1 MNPSYVSKCA
11 QIASVLEVSGH
22 PKPGNVHRTRNFPD
36 MVFEDFLL
44 SGIAI
49 GETMEKAAEKGFK
62 YRNMPGKWDK
72 IGLGKMILEAV
83 RETDHWVANNTNL
96 GIVMLLTPISVVAGM
111 FDLEYKGE
119 PNTPKTRKIG
129 ETENNEGYPITTK
142 GETKNKAILKTR
154 SGEGTENRAGFKIRS
169 GGLIERWDEFRDII
183 DQIMRSTTSKDA
195 VNLYRAINI
204 ADAGGMGEKDDLDVA
219 AESSLQKLREDD
231 VNMFSV
237 LEMSASWDKLSYEL
251 THKMPVTFQTGY
263 PVFQQVKSK
272 NGQNEATVQTFLTI
286 LSQVPDTLISRKFGE
301 AKAGEVSA
309 SAMSILKEGGILT
322 RRGTSLVGK
331 FDQELI
337 KDGLNPGTTAD
348 FTASSI
354 MVAYLD
360 GYREYTAKLH

>member
-22 PKPGNVHRTRNFPD
+22 PKPGNVHRTQNFPD

-49 GETMEKAAEKGFK
+49 GETMEKAARKGFK
-62 YRNMPGKWDK
+62 YKNKPEKWDK

-111 FDLEYKGE
+111 SED
-119 PNTPKTRKIG
+119 
-129 ETENNEGYPITTK
+129 ETVN
-142 GETKNKAILKTR
+142 
-154 SGEGTENRAGFKIRS
+154 
-169 GGLIERWDEFRDII
+169 WDVFRDKI
-183 DQIMRSTTSKDA
+183 DQLIRSTTSEDA
-195 VNLYRAINI
+195 VNLYQAINI
-204 ADAGGMGEKDDLDVA
+204 ADAGGMGEQDDLDVA
-219 AESSLQKLREDD
+219 NESSLQKLRDD
-231 VNMFSV
+231 NVNMFRV
-237 LEMSASWDKLSYEL
+237 LEMSSAWDKLSYEL
-251 THKMPVTFQTGY
+251 THKMPVTFELGY
-263 PVFQQVKSK
+263 PVFQRVKSEK
-272 NGQNEATVQTFLTI
+272 GINEATVQTFLTI
-286 LSQVPDTLISRKFGE
+286 LSRVPDTLISRKFTD

-309 SAMSILKEGGILT
+309 RAQAILEEGGILT
-322 RRGTSLVGK
+322 RKGTSIVGK

-337 KDGLNPGTTAD
+337 KGGLNPGTTAD

-360 GYREYTAKLH
+360 GYREYKAKVH

>member
-62 YRNMPGKWDK
+62 YRNNPGKWDR

-83 RETDHWVANNTNL
+83 QETDHWVANNTNL

-111 FDLEYKGE
+111 FDLEYKAE
-119 PNTPKTRKIG
+119 TENNDRYPLTTKG
-129 ETENNEGYPITTK
+129 ETENNT
-142 GETKNKAILKTR
+142 ILKTM

-169 GGLIERWDEFRDII
+169 RGLIERWDEFRDII
-183 DQIMRSTTSKDA
+183 DQIMRSTTSEDA

-204 ADAGGMGEKDDLDVA
+204 ADAGGMGEQDDLDVA
-219 AESSLQKLREDD
+219 SESSLQKLREDD

-237 LEMSASWDKLSYEL
+237 LEISASWDKLSYEL
-251 THKMPVTFQTGY
+251 THKMPVTFQIGY
-263 PVFQQVKSK
+263 PVFQQVKSE

-286 LSQVPDTLISRKFGE
+286 LSQVPDTLISRKFGG
-301 AKAGEVSA
+301 AKAEEVSA
-309 SAMSILKEGGILT
+309 SAMSILKEGGIVT
-322 RRGTSLVGK
+322 RRGTSLVEK

-337 KDGLNPGTTAD
+337 KDSLNPGTTAD

>member
-22 PKPGNVHRTRNFPD
+22 PKPGNVHRTQNFPD

-49 GETMEKAAEKGFK
+49 GETMEKAARKGIK
-62 YRNMPGKWDK
+62 YKTKPEKWDK

-111 FDLEYKGE
+111 FDLENKGE
-119 PNTPKTRKIG
+119 IDIPRTR
-129 ETENNEGYPITTK
+129 TEE
-142 GETKNKAILKTR
+142 ETKNWD
-154 SGEGTENRAGFKIRS
+154 GFKIIS
-169 GGLIERWDEFRDII
+169 GGLTEKWDGFREII
-183 DQIMRSTTSKDA
+183 DELMRLTTSEDA
-195 VNLYRAINI
+195 VNLYKAINI
-204 ADAGGMGEKDDLDVA
+204 ADAGGMGEQDDLDVA
-219 AESSLQKLREDD
+219 NESSLQKLRDD
-231 VNMFSV
+231 NVNMFRV
-237 LEMSASWDKLSYEL
+237 LEMSSAWDKLSYEL
-251 THKMPVTFQTGY
+251 THKMPVTFEIGY
-263 PVFQQVKSK
+263 PVFQRVKSEK
-272 NGQNEATVQTFLTI
+272 GINEATVQTFLTI
-286 LSQVPDTLISRKFGE
+286 LSRVPDTLISRKFTD

-309 SAMSILKEGGILT
+309 RAQVILEEGGILT
-322 RRGTSLVGK
+322 RKGTSIVGK

-337 KDGLNPGTTAD
+337 KGGLNPGTTAD

-360 GYREYTAKLH
+360 GYGEYKAKVH

>member
-22 PKPGNVHRTRNFPD
+22 PKPGNVHRTQNFPD

-49 GETMEKAAEKGFK
+49 GETMEKAARKGFK
-62 YRNMPGKWDK
+62 YKNKPEKWDK

-111 FDLEYKGE
+111 SED
-119 PNTPKTRKIG
+119 
-129 ETENNEGYPITTK
+129 ETVN
-142 GETKNKAILKTR
+142 
-154 SGEGTENRAGFKIRS
+154 
-169 GGLIERWDEFRDII
+169 WDVFRDKI
-183 DQIMRSTTSKDA
+183 DQLIRSTTSEDA
-195 VNLYRAINI
+195 VNLYQAINI
-204 ADAGGMGEKDDLDVA
+204 ADAGGMGEQDDLDVA
-219 AESSLQKLREDD
+219 NESSLQKLRDD
-231 VNMFSV
+231 NVNMFRV
-237 LEMSASWDKLSYEL
+237 LEMSSAWDKLSYEL
-251 THKMPVTFQTGY
+251 THKMPVTFEIGY
-263 PVFQQVKSK
+263 PVFQQVKSEK
-272 NGQNEATVQTFLTI
+272 GINEATVQTFLTI
-286 LSQVPDTLISRKFGE
+286 LSRVPDTLISRKFTD

-309 SAMSILKEGGILT
+309 RAQAILEEGGILT
-322 RRGTSLVGK
+322 RKGTSIVGK

-337 KDGLNPGTTAD
+337 KGGLNPGTTAD

-360 GYREYTAKLH
+360 GYREYKAKVH

>member
-22 PKPGNVHRTRNFPD
+22 PKPGNVHRTQNFPD

-49 GETMEKAAEKGFK
+49 GETMEKAARKGFK
-62 YRNMPGKWDK
+62 YKNKPEKWDK

-111 FDLEYKGE
+111 SED
-119 PNTPKTRKIG
+119 
-129 ETENNEGYPITTK
+129 ETVN
-142 GETKNKAILKTR
+142 
-154 SGEGTENRAGFKIRS
+154 
-169 GGLIERWDEFRDII
+169 WDVFRDKI
-183 DQIMRSTTSKDA
+183 DQLIRSTTSEDA
-195 VNLYRAINI
+195 VNLYQAINI
-204 ADAGGMGEKDDLDVA
+204 ADAGGMGEQDDLDVA
-219 AESSLQKLREDD
+219 NKSSLQKLRDD
-231 VNMFSV
+231 NVNMFRV
-237 LEMSASWDKLSYEL
+237 LEMSSAWDKLSYEL
-251 THKMPVTFQTGY
+251 THKMPVTFEIGY
-263 PVFQQVKSK
+263 PVFQQVKSEK
-272 NGQNEATVQTFLTI
+272 GINEATVQTFLTI
-286 LSQVPDTLISRKFGE
+286 LSRVPDTLISRKFTD

-309 SAMSILKEGGILT
+309 RAQAILEEGGILT
-322 RRGTSLVGK
+322 RKGTSIVGK

-337 KDGLNPGTTAD
+337 KGGLNPGTTAD

-360 GYREYTAKLH
+360 GYREYKAKVH